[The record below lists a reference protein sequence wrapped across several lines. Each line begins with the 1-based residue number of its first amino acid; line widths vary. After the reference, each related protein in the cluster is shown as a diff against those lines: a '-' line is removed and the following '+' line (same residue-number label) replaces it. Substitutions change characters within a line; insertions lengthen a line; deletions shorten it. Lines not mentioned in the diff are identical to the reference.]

1 MKKKDRK
8 LAPFLL
14 LFLSVAVFSLTIY
27 AMSGNRYE
35 ALYELWNCWLNGKEV
50 HNEVY
55 ISSYL
60 SHATR
65 VGALR
70 DAFLLLEDEK
80 RMLSEVK
87 RMMGE
92 LEKERALYLEKTAQ
106 QSEVY
111 EANTSL
117 FSFEEILGD
126 LRAAKYLERY
136 RAHFTD
142 DLNRRT
148 RVFFEGYERRWS
160 TLQRQG
166 DHHKRRIEELS
177 HFIAQVARGKVP
189 YAPVSRGSWIL
200 TETEGRHLQRA
211 LFYIEQ
217 GDYRQAGQVM
227 GEMAEKNPVEN
238 EIPYYLWSVILQTLD
253 ELQQRVEGLSEDD
266 PFIEVKMSY
275 LAENYEETLSESGGL
290 ADNEFLKPLLNSLT
304 DAVLQN
310 ITIEKEIAEAI
321 DLKKD
326 MRRLVARAGELEK
339 RGEYAKA
346 GEIYRKLL
354 IFDLPPHDREHI
366 IGRLYI
372 CVIKSS
378 LSSVKRRDNTKA
390 IKLLDDARKLAWKGK
405 RDEAIE
411 LYRKLILDYPNSDY
425 VEQALDE
432 LADLLS

>member
-8 LAPFLL
+8 FTPFLL

-27 AMSGNRYE
+27 AISGNRYE
-35 ALYELWNCWLNGKEV
+35 AFYELWNRWLNGKEV

-60 SHATR
+60 SHTTR

-80 RMLSEVK
+80 RMLSEVQ

-92 LEKERALYLEKTAQ
+92 LEGERAFYLKKTVQ

-111 EANTSL
+111 ETNISL

-126 LRAAKYLERY
+126 LRAAGYLERY

-148 RVFFEGYERRWS
+148 RVFFEGYERRLS

-166 DHHKRRIEELS
+166 DHHKGRIEELS

-189 YAPVSRGSWIL
+189 YAPVPEGSWIL
-200 TETEGRHLQRA
+200 TETEERHLQRA

-227 GEMAEKNPVEN
+227 GEIAEKNPVEN

-253 ELQQRVEGLSEDD
+253 EIQQRVEGLSADD
-266 PFIEVKMSY
+266 HFIEVKMSY
-275 LAENYEETLSESGGL
+275 LAENYEETLSDSGGL

-304 DAVLQN
+304 DAALQN
-310 ITIEKEIAEAI
+310 IMIEKEIAEAI

-326 MRRLVARAGELEK
+326 MSRLVTRAGELEERGEYARAGEL
-339 RGEYAKA
+339 
-346 GEIYRKLL
+346 YRKLL

-378 LSSVKRRDNTKA
+378 LNSVKRRDNTKA
-390 IKLLDDARKLAWKGK
+390 IKLLDDARNLAWKGK

-411 LYRKLILDYPNSDY
+411 LYKKLILDYPNSDY